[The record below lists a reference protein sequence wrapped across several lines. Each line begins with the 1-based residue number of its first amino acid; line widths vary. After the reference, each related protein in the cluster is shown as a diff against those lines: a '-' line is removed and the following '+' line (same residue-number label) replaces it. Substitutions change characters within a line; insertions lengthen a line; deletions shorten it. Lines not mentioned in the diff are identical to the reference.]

1 MPGKIEARLS
11 ELNIQLPQPP
21 APAGAYVPYVV
32 SGSLV
37 FIAGQVPFEN
47 GEIRGK
53 GKVGTDFSVEE
64 GQGFARIC
72 ALNAIAHLKAA
83 CGGDLDRVRRCVRLG
98 GFVACDGNF
107 TDHPA
112 VINGAS
118 NVVGEIFGEA
128 GKHARAAT
136 GASSLPLGVAVE
148 LESVW
153 EIA

>member
-1 MPGKIEARLS
+1 MPGKIEARLT
-11 ELNIQLPQPP
+11 ELNIVLPQPP

-37 FIAGQVPFEN
+37 FVAGQIPFED

-53 GKVGTDFSVEE
+53 GKVGADFSIEE
-64 GQGFARIC
+64 GQAFARIC
-72 ALNAIAHLKAA
+72 ALNAIAQLKSA
-83 CGGDLDRVRRCVRLG
+83 CDGDLDRVRRCVRLG
-98 GFVACDGNF
+98 GFVACGSDF

-118 NVVGEIFGEA
+118 NVVVEIFGDA
-128 GKHARAAT
+128 GIHARAAT
-136 GASSLPLGVAVE
+136 GATSLPLGVAVE